1 MDAGLEPLC
10 ISAFGNLL
18 VSWSL
23 PHSSGSLSVSV
34 HFRLCS
40 DKSIPFG
47 TAGTQ
52 ALSKPDRQQAQ
63 SACFQ
68 PTGVKNKSE
77 ERSEAN
83 VCCRSVWRRVAKEH
97 SLPGF
102 YAADLGWLVS

>member
-18 VSWSL
+18 ASWSL
-23 PHSSGSLSVSV
+23 PHSSSSLSVSML
-34 HFRLCS
+34 FRLCTE
-40 DKSIPFG
+40 KSMPFG

-63 SACFQ
+63 STRFQ
-68 PTGVKNKSE
+68 PTGVKSKSE
-77 ERSEAN
+77 ERSETD
-83 VCCRSVWRRVAKEH
+83 VCCRSVWRREAKD

-102 YAADLGWLVS
+102 YAADLGWLIS